1 MPLSERIGTALVEQ
15 TREMLDAFCHCPLHT
30 LFPQRIEDLL
40 DPTRLDLKA
49 ACELIGK
56 DTYGKPHWTPETI
69 SPCNPVVQAFARHAI
84 AAAAVRIK
92 ESGNG

>member
-1 MPLSERIGTALVEQ
+1 MTLSARISAASVEQ
-15 TREMLDAFCHCPLHT
+15 TREMLGAFCHCPLRT
-30 LFPQRIEDLL
+30 LFPQKIEDLV

-49 ACELIGK
+49 ACALIGK

-84 AAAAVRIK
+84 AAAAVKCK
-92 ESGNG
+92 ESE